1 MYASNKFL
9 EIICQNT
16 QDSYHYW
23 IKWLDVYVFY
33 FLSLFLARVGFC
45 KLSLLYISIFNY
57 PATDGF
63 EFISKSVQE
72 EKGDFVRGSAMT
84 DHPLASL

>member
-1 MYASNKFL
+1 M
-9 EIICQNT
+9 C
-16 QDSYHYW
+16 
-23 IKWLDVYVFY
+23 FY
-33 FLSLFLARVGFC
+33 FLFLFLVRVGFC
-45 KLSLLYISIFNY
+45 ISCPYSLAISPPFLIIQ
-57 PATDGF
+57 ATDGF